1 MSSSDMSMRHKVFAL
16 ILLGSLL
23 VTGCGSVDPTVTPL
37 LATATQ
43 VAVAATDTPLPP
55 TAMPALPTVPS
66 VATKAESGATPTEI
80 SPVPSAAPT
89 TRPGYFSRDQLIEDA
104 RQLAEAIE
112 SAHPDPYINGGGK
125 IAFHRRLQRL
135 LNAIPAEGMTRE
147 EFIRLLRPFIAAV
160 GDAHTELWSDYPVN
174 ADAPGGVPLR
184 FGVVEESLYVAG
196 VPDEESRDLIGA
208 TLVSVEGVPLAELC
222 ERQRQLQGTENQVH
236 VLYLLA
242 NLSLWYKPCMEDL
255 LPEWQDSHRARVE
268 LQLSSGE
275 IREVA
280 FDLPVSVDAMFTP
293 ESRVALPATDESGFL
308 YEFLDAE
315 GKTAYLRI
323 DHMSHYRE
331 ATEMETGRPA
341 PHLRSATE
349 TFRSMVVEME
359 QAGTDTLI
367 IDLRDNRGGH
377 SVMADILTY
386 FLYGRAVLWDIAAD
400 ADAIGGGMI
409 RKYSDLFWERTQGW
423 TSLEQVNEGRALPL
437 RADDYDFAGFSGDVE
452 YSPKRKVEAIS
463 YYQRTWWAL
472 SPTFWEEYRSNV
484 YGGHYC
490 PLNVVVLTSSETF
503 SSGFT
508 MARYLYL
515 AGATSV
521 GTPSGQA
528 ANSFGNGQV
537 WHLDH
542 TGVEGTVSTTYN
554 VLFPD
559 DSEMARVLPVHY
571 PLSYEKLASYSFD
584 PNAEYLYA
592 LELLSE
598 HGESFGLPAK
608 LDLEIERVF
617 RQSDSPGLAV
627 GVVQDREIVYAKGFG
642 VVNLETG
649 EEVTPRTL
657 FHMASITKPFVAT
670 SIVQLLEQKKLSLDD
685 RIVEHLP
692 YFELEDSRD
701 DTLTIRQFLTHSSGM
716 PDVEDYHWDE
726 PEYDEGALERYVRS
740 LTDRVLLFGP
750 GEQFSYSNMA
760 FEVLGDLIAKVSGG
774 SFEDYVKEHILLPLG
789 MNDSS
794 ILIRDVDPALLANGH
809 IQEEG
814 GTIRVSE
821 HYAYNRAHGPSSCLY
836 SNVVDMS
843 RWAIANMNRGELEG
857 TRILDASSY
866 ELLWTPAVEAGVSDG
881 RPRYI
886 GLSWFLSDYGE
897 YQTVSHGGRDIGYQ
911 TYFVMVPDAGVAV
924 IVLSNYSG
932 PDDAVTQVTRLALGL
947 ALGLER

>member
-1 MSSSDMSMRHKVFAL
+1 MRIFLVFVL
-16 ILLGSLL
+16 F
-23 VTGCGSVDPTVTPL
+23 VL
-37 LATATQ
+37 LATSCQ
-43 VAVAATDTPLPP
+43 PAATTTRITLGPTRTPRPP
-55 TAMPALPTVPS
+55 TATPAPPTPPPTAAPTATAAPS
-66 VATKAESGATPTEI
+66 VPEPNVTPTE
-80 SPVPSAAPT
+80 AAPQPTATPT

-125 IAFHRRLQRL
+125 IAFHRRLHRL

-147 EFIRLLRPFIAAV
+147 EFIRFLRPFIAAV
-160 GDAHTELWSDYPVN
+160 GDAHTELWPDYSVN

-222 ERQRQLQGTENQVH
+222 ERQRQLHGTENQYH
-236 VLYLLA
+236 VLHLLA
-242 NLSLWYKPCMEDL
+242 TLSLWHKPCMEDL
-255 LPEWQDSHRARVE
+255 LPEWQDSHRVGVE

-280 FDLPVSVDAMFTP
+280 FDLPMSMDAMLTP
-293 ESRVALPATDESGFL
+293 ASSVALPAADDSGFL
-308 YEFLDAE
+308 YDFLDAE

-323 DHMSHYRE
+323 DHMSDYRE
-331 ATEMETGRPA
+331 ATEMETGEPA
-341 PHLRSATE
+341 PSLPSATE
-349 TFRSMVVEME
+349 TFRSMVEAME
-359 QAGTDTLI
+359 QAGTETLI
-367 IDLRDNRGGH
+367 VDLRDSRGGH
-377 SVMADILTY
+377 PVMADILTY
-386 FLYGRAVLWDIAAD
+386 FLYGREVLWDIAAE

-409 RKYSDLFWERTQGW
+409 RKYSDLFWERPQGR
-423 TSLEQVNEGRALPL
+423 TTLEQVNEGRTLPL

-452 YSPKRKVEAIS
+452 YAPKRKAEAIS
-463 YYQRTWWAL
+463 YYQRTWWAS
-472 SPTFWEEYRSNV
+472 SPTFWEEYQSKV
-484 YGGHYC
+484 YSGHYC
-490 PLNVVVLTSSETF
+490 PRNVVVLTSAETF
-503 SSGFT
+503 GSGFAL
-508 MARYLYL
+508 ARYLYL
-515 AGATSV
+515 AGATFV
-521 GTPSGQA
+521 GTPPGQA
-528 ANSFGNGQV
+528 ANSFGDGQL

-542 TGVEGTVSTTYN
+542 TGVEGTVSTAYS

-559 DSEMARVLPVHY
+559 DSERARVLPIHY
-571 PLSYEKLASYSFD
+571 PLTYEKLASYGFD

-592 LELLSE
+592 LELVSE

-617 RQSDSPGLAV
+617 RRSDAPGLAV
-627 GVVQDREIVYAKGFG
+627 GVVQDRELVYAKGFG

-649 EEVTPRTL
+649 GEVTPRTL

-670 SIVQLLEQKKLSLDD
+670 SIVQLLEQEKLSLDD

-692 YFELEDSRD
+692 YFELEDSRY

-716 PDVEDYHWDE
+716 PDVDDYYWDE

-740 LTDRVLLFGP
+740 LADRTLLFAP

-760 FEVLGDLIAKVSGG
+760 FEVLGDLIAKVSGQ

-794 ILIRDVDPALLANGH
+794 ILIRDVDPALLASGH
-809 IQEEG
+809 VPEEG
-814 GTIRVSE
+814 GKVRVSE
-821 HYAYNRAHGPSSCLY
+821 HYAYNRSHGPSSTLH

-857 TRILDASSY
+857 RRILDASSY
-866 ELLWTPAVEAGVSDG
+866 GLLWAPAVEAGVRDG
-881 RPRYI
+881 RPVHV
-886 GLSWFLSDYGE
+886 GLSWFLSDLAGHL
-897 YQTVSHGGRDIGYQ
+897 TVSHGGRDVGYQ
-911 TYFVMVPDAGVAV
+911 TNLVMVPDAGVAV

-932 PDDAVTQVTRLALGL
+932 PDDAVTDVTRLALKL
-947 ALGLER
+947 ALGSE